1 MDPETEWRRI
11 RGERGSPL
19 AVAGMGALRVSL
31 LFGSA
36 AVALALL
43 LAPWADTQTR
53 RIAQG
58 SVSNGLDFIS
68 TGTAR
73 SAKSYTVRRS
83 VLQPNPRA
91 VCIIRD
97 SGARSG
103 DC

>member
-1 MDPETEWRRI
+1 MDLETEWRKI
-11 RGERGSPL
+11 CGERASPL
-19 AVAGMGALRVSL
+19 AGVGMSALRVSL

-43 LAPWADTQTR
+43 LAPYAESQTR
-53 RIAQG
+53 RLAQG
-58 SVSNGLDFIS
+58 SISNGLDFIS

-73 SAKSYTVRRS
+73 SGNGYTVRRS
-83 VLQPNPRA
+83 VLQPHPRS